1 MIARITGTIISSTD
15 KYLVVETH
23 GLGYRV
29 FVTAETLLK
38 YKTATEISLWTTHIV
53 REDSQELFGFET
65 VLDQELFEL
74 LLNVSGIGPKSALGV
89 MNVATLGT
97 IARAVNTND
106 VSYLTKISG
115 IGKKTAEKII
125 LELRDKLP
133 DMVANEFDASTH
145 DVLDALI
152 ALGYTESS
160 ARDVVHSL
168 DGSQDTQSKIR
179 EALRLLNKK

>member
-1 MIARITGTIISSTD
+1 MIARIKGTIVNSTD
-15 KYLVVETH
+15 KYLIIETH

-38 YKTATEISLWTTHIV
+38 HVNSAEVSLWTTHIV

-65 VLDQELFEL
+65 VADQELFEL

-97 IARAVNTND
+97 IARAVNSND

-133 DMVANEFDASTH
+133 DMVANEFDSSTH

-160 ARDVVHSL
+160 ARDVIHTI
-168 DGSQDTQSKIR
+168 DGTQDTQTKIR
-179 EALRLLNKK
+179 EALRMLNKK